1 MIVDTSALIAILL
14 GEAEAEAFK
23 RLLMTTRHCRL
34 SVVSLVEATI
44 VIERRRGTDGR
55 RALDELLVEAEIELM
70 PVTAEQAESA
80 RRAWR
85 RFGKGNRPAGLNFGD
100 CFAYE
105 VAQTRGC
112 PLLYVG
118 TDFAR
123 TDIGSAL

>member
-44 VIERRRGTDGR
+44 VIERRRGADGR

-70 PVTAEQAESA
+70 PVTVEQAESA

-85 RFGKGNRPAGLNFGD
+85 RFGKGNHPAGLNFGD
-100 CFAYE
+100 CFAYALAE
-105 VAQTRGC
+105 ASGEPLLCKGDDFAQT
-112 PLLYVG
+112 
-118 TDFAR
+118 
-123 TDIGSAL
+123 DIQLA